1 MEKLGLETTSSTP
14 SCLAI
19 CLIREVFPAPI
30 RPLKTQIACPEQ
42 KAITSLAA
50 SGSCSWCMRV
60 IFFTINAWYQMN
72 NRYNHFFQG
81 HSPMLKSILIVI
93 HIIVV
98 VVGIGK
104 EIVFY
109 RKDIAGGNIY
119 FRQFCFIRL
128 VDFKYFSRFKIQ
140 VFPLLIP

>member
-60 IFFTINAWYQMN
+60 IFFTINALVPNEQYVQSFLPRTLPHVEKYPYSNSHNSCSCWDRQRN
-72 NRYNHFFQG
+72 SLLPQR
-81 HSPMLKSILIVI
+81 HSWWK
-93 HIIVV
+93 H
-98 VVGIGK
+98 
-104 EIVFY
+104 
-109 RKDIAGGNIY
+109 
-119 FRQFCFIRL
+119 
-128 VDFKYFSRFKIQ
+128 
-140 VFPLLIP
+140 